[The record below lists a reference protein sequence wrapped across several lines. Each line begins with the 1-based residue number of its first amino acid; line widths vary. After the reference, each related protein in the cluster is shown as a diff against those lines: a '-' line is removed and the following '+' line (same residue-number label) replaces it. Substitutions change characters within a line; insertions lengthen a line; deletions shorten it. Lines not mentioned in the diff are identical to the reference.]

1 MSKQTHTVFQVGINM
16 YIHVDTFTID
26 TLQVLLTVCIWRLYI
41 VYDMFLK

>member
-26 TLQVLLTVCIWRLYI
+26 TLADSLCMETMYSV
-41 VYDMFLK
+41 